1 MIFVDTDHVC
11 ELILDLP
18 LEASAV
24 LQLLFDLFLW
34 CFSHDFFFALLV
46 PVCLWLCLSSPL
58 VKVQKVIPTLP
69 PTKSL
74 CLSSLYIVAAL
85 YQRFR

>member
-18 LEASAV
+18 LEAGAV

-34 CFSHDFFFALLV
+34 CFSHDFFFCPLSS
-46 PVCLWLCLSSPL
+46 CLSVVVSFF
-58 VKVQKVIPTLP
+58 TSG
-69 PTKSL
+69 KSAK
-74 CLSSLYIVAAL
+74 SYTHSTTN
-85 YQRFR
+85 